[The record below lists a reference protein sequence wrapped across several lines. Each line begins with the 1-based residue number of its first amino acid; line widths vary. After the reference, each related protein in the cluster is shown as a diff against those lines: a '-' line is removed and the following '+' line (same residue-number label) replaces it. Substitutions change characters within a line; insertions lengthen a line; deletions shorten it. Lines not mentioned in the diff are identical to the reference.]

1 MKPSNYTP
9 QSVVW
14 PRPICPRAERLV
26 PWKPLP
32 MNLSTC
38 LETPITKD
46 FVVYRHKTSKGRVL
60 ENAGT
65 RTYKRPLGPGRWN
78 NRPGVDWVA
87 ADKSQAYCPR
97 AEGIVP
103 WMFPTQVVYLLMNF
117 SLVTRFPR
125 LDDFA
130 RRYHVAVVA
139 SKEVDQ

>member
-65 RTYKRPLGPGRWN
+65 RTYKRPSGPGRWN

-87 ADKSQAYCPR
+87 ADKPPPIARERKASSLGCSPHKLS
-97 AEGIVP
+97 
-103 WMFPTQVVYLLMNF
+103 TYL
-117 SLVTRFPR
+117 
-125 LDDFA
+125 
-130 RRYHVAVVA
+130 
-139 SKEVDQ
+139 